1 MCRSR
6 LEQFRGRN
14 IVLERTPNIFEIPI
28 HGDIS
33 QTINELQAQI
43 LAQLQDE
50 QNLQETAVPGNLEVM
65 DQILESEDEEDT
77 FILNFTAISLA
88 VAFASIFTYFYANLL
103 MLITHQFILFLSSLW
118 LEIPGW
124 DAQLHIKSYLT
135 QHPKSTYL
143 VKNTAYGSFFGM
155 P

>member
-6 LEQFRGRN
+6 LEQFRGGN

-50 QNLQETAVPGNLEVM
+50 QNLQETVVPGNLEVM

-88 VAFASIFTYFYANLL
+88 VAFASIFTSFYANLL
-103 MLITHQFILFLSSLW
+103 MLIPQQFILFLSSLW

>member
-43 LAQLQDE
+43 LAQLQ
-50 QNLQETAVPGNLEVM
+50 ETAVPGNLEVM
-65 DQILESEDEEDT
+65 ESEDEEDT

-143 VKNTAYGSFFGM
+143 VNNE
-155 P
+155 

>member
-103 MLITHQFILFLSSLW
+103 MLITH
-118 LEIPGW
+118 
-124 DAQLHIKSYLT
+124 
-135 QHPKSTYL
+135 
-143 VKNTAYGSFFGM
+143 
-155 P
+155 